1 MTEAANTTI
10 LNGARSAASAGSAV
24 RRELLGWAWLAVGAL
39 AVAGVFAILLALSR
53 IPGMEKTPFWPID
66 FFYKGLVIHV
76 IFSLV
81 IWLQGVFAFLVAV
94 ATLKLAGDDVRLA
107 PLGRM
112 GQGAVLVAF
121 PCLFAPAFL
130 DATQPALDNYIPL
143 ILHPAYDVGLLAL
156 ALGVLAPVVR
166 LLINLPGRLASA
178 PPLAVAMALGGFIYL
193 LALTCFG
200 VAGSLLADEGGLAWS
215 REGLFWGGGHLL
227 QFVYAALLVTNWS
240 ILARMS
246 LGEGA
251 VDNRVFL
258 ACVLLIALIA
268 LPAPLFY
275 AAFEPF
281 SGGQHEAFRL
291 LQFGIAAPTLIFAAS
306 LLARALR
313 SASPWPWRDPAFFA
327 LATSLALFALGGV
340 MGFLITGSDTRT
352 PAHYHAV
359 ITAVSV
365 SSAGMLL
372 TFGLKELGRASAPP
386 RATRILLGLYG
397 GGQFVAS
404 IAMFVAGGYGAL
416 RKTPSG
422 AGSLDAVAAAGM
434 AVHGVASIFTII
446 GGAAFV
452 VIAIR
457 ALMRADAM
465 RSAGVTPRAPR
476 ATGGNM
482 KPTSS
487 PDSEAAS
494 ASITKR
500 IKELRDWRGET
511 LAHVRKLIHDAD
523 PAIEEE
529 WKWAKATSPGTPVWS
544 HDGIVCTG
552 ESYKEVVKLTFAR
565 GASLEDPKKL
575 FNSSLEGNTRRAIDL
590 REGDKIDEAAF
601 KQLIRAAIA
610 ANAAARAERA
620 AKKK

>member
-1 MTEAANTTI
+1 LTTTVI
-10 LNGARSAASAGSAV
+10 DRARSAAGAGSAV
-24 RRELLGWAWLAVGAL
+24 KRELLGWAWLAVGAL

-53 IPGMEKTPFWPID
+53 TPGMEKTPFWPID

-76 IFSLV
+76 VFSLV
-81 IWLQGVFAFLVAV
+81 IWLQGVFAFLTAV
-94 ATLKLAGDDVRLA
+94 ATLKLAGEDVRLA
-107 PLGRM
+107 PLGRV

-130 DATQPALDNYIPL
+130 DSTAPVLANYIPL
-143 ILHPAYDVGLLAL
+143 IIHPAYDVGLLAL

-166 LLINLPGRLASA
+166 LLINLPGRLASP
-178 PPLAVAMALGGFIYL
+178 PPLAVAMALAGFVYI
-193 LALTCFG
+193 LALICFG
-200 VAGSLLADEGGLAWS
+200 VAGVLLADEGGLAWS
-215 REGLFWGGGHLL
+215 RDQLFWGGGHLL
-227 QFVYAALLVTNWS
+227 QFVYAALLVVNWS
-240 ILARMS
+240 ILARTS

-268 LPAPLFY
+268 LPAPAFY

-281 SGGQHEAFRL
+281 ANGQHEAFRL

-306 LLARALR
+306 LVARANRL
-313 SASPWPWRDPAFFA
+313 PWRDPAFFA
-327 LATSLALFALGGV
+327 LTTSQALFALGGV

-372 TFGLKELGRASAPP
+372 TFGLKELGRAPAPP
-386 RATRILLGLYG
+386 RATRMLLGLYG

-416 RKTPSG
+416 RKTPAG
-422 AGSLDAVAAAGM
+422 AGSLDVVAATGM

-457 ALMRADAM
+457 ALMRADPV
-465 RSAGVTPRAPR
+465 RSTA
-476 ATGGNM
+476 
-482 KPTSS
+482 
-487 PDSEAAS
+487 
-494 ASITKR
+494 
-500 IKELRDWRGET
+500 
-511 LAHVRKLIHDAD
+511 
-523 PAIEEE
+523 
-529 WKWAKATSPGTPVWS
+529 
-544 HDGIVCTG
+544 
-552 ESYKEVVKLTFAR
+552 
-565 GASLEDPKKL
+565 
-575 FNSSLEGNTRRAIDL
+575 
-590 REGDKIDEAAF
+590 
-601 KQLIRAAIA
+601 
-610 ANAAARAERA
+610 
-620 AKKK
+620 